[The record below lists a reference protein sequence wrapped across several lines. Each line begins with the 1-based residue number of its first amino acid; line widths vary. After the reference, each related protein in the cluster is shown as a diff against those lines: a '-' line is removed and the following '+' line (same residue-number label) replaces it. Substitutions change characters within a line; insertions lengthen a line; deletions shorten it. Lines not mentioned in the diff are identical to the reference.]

1 MTELKCAVQQ
11 YAWGKLGTKSLAAE
25 FAASGRPDDFCI
37 NGTDPYAELWMGTHP
52 NGPSLLK
59 GVGAPSLADHIAKK
73 PEMLGAKSREIFGD
87 QLPYLFKVLSVNK
100 ALSIQAH
107 PNKKH
112 AEKLHA
118 ERPEIY
124 KDPNHKPEMAIALTE
139 FEGLCGFRPLS
150 QIQAN
155 LKSVPQ
161 LTEAIGIYL
170 VENLLESTKENYSS
184 ALKAVF
190 KALMECPKETLEKSL
205 TSLKAGIDKKTCQS
219 GTERLFQRLWYDYP
233 GDVGCFV
240 IYFLNHLILKPGE
253 AMFLGPNLP
262 HAYLSGDCI
271 ECMACSDNV
280 VRAGLTPKL
289 IDVPTLCE
297 MLIYQCPDDDKIDE
311 TFKFKEISESENSVV
326 YDAPVPDFS
335 VAKLVAKMGEPKV
348 KFPPRKSASIIL
360 ITDCAEDKEES
371 GTYSAF
377 SKNGQEI
384 VKKSVIKKGLVLF
397 LEFDEIIEMEAGQKE
412 NIVAYQAFC

>member
-1 MTELKCAVQQ
+1 MTELKCKVQQ

-52 NGPSLLK
+52 NGPSMLK
-59 GVGAPSLADHIAKK
+59 GIGAPSLADHIAKR
-73 PEMLGAKSREIFGD
+73 PEMLGDECRKVFGD

-112 AEKLHA
+112 AERLHA
-118 ERPEIY
+118 ERPDVY
-124 KDPNHKPEMAIALTE
+124 KDPNHKPEMAIALTD

-155 LKSVPQ
+155 LKAVPQ
-161 LTEAIGIYL
+161 LTEAIGKEH
-170 VENLLESTKENYSS
+170 VEALLKSTKDDYDQ
-184 ALKAVF
+184 ALKNAF
-190 KALMECPKETLEKSL
+190 SSLMKCPKDALNNAL
-205 TSLKAGIDKKTCQS
+205 TSLKSEIDKKTCLT
-219 GTERLFQRLWYDYP
+219 GTERLFQRLWYDFP

-240 IYFLNHLILKPGE
+240 IYFLNLLVLKPGE

-297 MLIYQCPDDDKIDE
+297 MLIYQCPDDDKVE
-311 TFKFKEISESENSVV
+311 KTFKFKAFPDSDNSEV

-335 VAKLVAKMGEPKV
+335 VAKLIAKKGESKV
-348 KFPPRKSASIIL
+348 KFPPRKSASII
-360 ITDCAEDKEES
+360 IVTNCHEEKG

-377 SKNGQEI
+377 SNDGKEY
-384 VKKSVIKKGLVLF
+384 VEKAMVRKGLVLF
-397 LEFDEIIEMEAGQKE
+397 LESNQILEMTACEDEDIE
-412 NIVAYQAFC
+412 AYQAFC